1 MSRRGALTTQSFFNG
16 DIRCIG
22 LGFYWAWLFATF
34 YTSVLFP
41 SSPDAAQQVRDL
53 WNWAAWAHVIAL
65 LAGALFARRLQGLA
79 LKKTSIALSSAC
91 SCVGTLLVPLGQL
104 LYGFLPAATV
114 AATVA
119 GALLTGAGTAWIV
132 LSWGV
137 LYSKHGAR
145 FSLFGII
152 ASYVLSVALF
162 FLVHIMSEPVA
173 IATTVLLPAC
183 SGLLLHAAH
192 VHDLRTSAAGE
203 ADGENRPGATGRRPV
218 SGDGRRRFSPRVAL
232 PLAAVFL
239 YALCGEV
246 LREFATTSGDQAGLD
261 AMGNLYLL
269 GTAIG
274 LVVMGAI
281 LALIPAF
288 THKRPSDMPGI
299 RATLLIMAG
308 GFLIT
313 TLTSASFLIAYAV
326 FGAAFQCFRSLV
338 WMYSADVAERTG
350 APAFSV
356 FGATQACAAAAV
368 VLGVP
373 IARALNGIVSVGA
386 AQWTTIASAAVFL
399 IFTTA
404 VFVVN
409 PKDLESAWGLIPG
422 RRGDADDPKAPDDAG
437 AIDADELRFLVDE
450 FGLTTREHEVAQL
463 LARGRSLPFIQEE
476 LHIAQ
481 GTAQTH
487 LMHIYRKLD
496 VHTRQEFLDVIQ
508 DRRAQP

>member
-1 MSRRGALTTQSFFNG
+1 MSRRGETTTQSFFG
-16 DIRCIG
+16 GGIRYIG
-22 LGFYWAWLFATF
+22 LGFYWAWLFVTF

-41 SSPDAAQQVRDL
+41 ASPDAAQQVRDL

-65 LAGALFARRLQGLA
+65 LAGAFFARRLQGFA
-79 LKKTSIALSSAC
+79 LRKTAIALSLAC
-91 SCVGTLLVPLGQL
+91 SCAGTLLVPLGQL
-104 LYGFLPAATV
+104 FYAFLPPLTV
-114 AATVA
+114 AATTT
-119 GALLTGAGTAWIV
+119 GALLTGAGTAWMV

-137 LYSKHGAR
+137 LYSKRGAR

-152 ASYVLSVALF
+152 ASYLLSVVLF
-162 FLVHIMSEPVA
+162 FLVQIMSEPVA

-183 SGLLLHAAH
+183 SGLLLHGAR
-192 VHDLRTSAAGE
+192 VHDLRTGVTQKSSEG
-203 ADGENRPGATGRRPV
+203 RSGATDEH
-218 SGDGRRRFSPRVAL
+218 SASSDGQRRFSARVAL
-232 PLAAVFL
+232 PLVAVFL

-246 LREFATTSGDQAGLD
+246 LREFATTSDDQAGLD

-288 THKRPSDMPGI
+288 THKKPSDMPGI

-338 WMYSADVAERTG
+338 WMYSADIAERTE

-373 IARALNGIVSVGA
+373 IARSLNGIVSVGA
-386 AQWTTIASAAVFL
+386 AQWATIASVAVFL

-404 VFVVN
+404 VFVVD
-409 PKDLESAWGLIPG
+409 PKDLESAWGLIPS
-422 RRGDADDPKAPDDAG
+422 RRDSAAGSDNTDDVRDIA
-437 AIDADELRFLVDE
+437 ADELRFLVDE
-450 FGLTTREHEVAQL
+450 FGLTAREHEVAQL
-463 LARGRSLPFIQEE
+463 LAQGRSLPFIQEE

-508 DRRAQP
+508 FRRGQH